1 LSPNVARRGCH
12 VAATGAPRIRR
23 SRLVSTT
30 PPHVVVP
37 PQPGTATK
45 NAKEATYTPTIGL
58 LDGIRRLLA
67 GAKADAEA
75 VAEGEVPAATRQGGG
90 DERET
95 STNAQMAGASDEPW
109 SGND

>member
-1 LSPNVARRGCH
+1 LCPNVARRRCH

-23 SRLVSTT
+23 GRLVSTT
-30 PPHVVVP
+30 TPQVVAP
-37 PQPGTATK
+37 TAARTRNK

-75 VAEGEVPAATRQGGG
+75 VAEGEVPAATPQGGG